1 MPEPRLDENARTA
14 QATALMTAFAERTG
28 LTGGTPPVRYLWT
41 DAFAVCNFVGLERIW
56 KDGKFLN
63 LGRRLIKQVHE
74 TLGRHRSDDA
84 RSGWISGLPDD
95 EGKLHPTRGGLRIGK
110 RLPERRPKEP
120 FDEYLEWER
129 EGQYFHYLTQW
140 AHALDVMARQT
151 KAPQYAEWAKEL
163 VEAAA
168 RAFVYEN
175 PAGQRQMC
183 WKMSIDLSRRLI
195 TAMGHLDPL
204 EGYITTRQILATC
217 REIKTPAPS
226 SAPDHVL
233 DSGGAL
239 EDFTKIM
246 CGRNWTTSDPLGLGG
261 LLLADIRLMQVSKP
275 DSSKDLALIS
285 DILQS
290 VLAGIRIW
298 VSSDALNQPAN
309 RRLAFREL
317 GLAIG
322 IEGLQWVGDKAPAHA
337 GVQNHLD
344 ALSQYAPI
352 AEQIISFWAAPE
364 NQQNPTWTEHID
376 INSVMLATAL
386 RPQGYLKLQGVSN
399 KT

>member
-14 QATALMTAFAERTG
+14 QSAALMTTFAERTG
-28 LTGGTPPVRYLWT
+28 LTGGNPPVRYLWT
-41 DAFAVCNFVGLERIW
+41 DAFAACNFVGLERIW

-63 LGRRLIKQVHE
+63 LGRRLIEQVHQ
-74 TLGRHRSDDA
+74 TLGRHRNDDP
-84 RSGWISGLPDD
+84 RDGWISGLPDD

-110 RLPERRPKEP
+110 RLPERGQKEP

-163 VEAAA
+163 MDAAA
-168 RAFVYEN
+168 RAFVFEN

-183 WKMSIDLSRRLI
+183 WKMSIDLSHRLI
-195 TAMGHLDPL
+195 AAMGHLDPL
-204 EGYITTRQILATC
+204 DGYITTRQILASC
-217 REIKTPAPS
+217 GEIKTPAPS
-226 SAPDHVL
+226 SAPDHTL
-233 DSGGAL
+233 DSGGGL
-239 EDFTKIM
+239 EDFIEIM
-246 CGRNWTTSDPLGLGG
+246 SGRNWTTSDPLGLGG

-275 DSSKDLALIS
+275 ESSEDLALIR

-290 VLAGIRIW
+290 VLAGIRVW
-298 VSSDALNQPAN
+298 ANSDALNQPAH

-322 IEGLQWVGDKAPAHA
+322 IEGIRWIGDKAPVDAES
-337 GVQNHLD
+337 QNYLY
-344 ALSQYAPI
+344 ALFYYAPI

-364 NQQNPTWTEHID
+364 SQQNPTWTEHID

-386 RPQGYLKLQGVSN
+386 HPQGYIKLPG
-399 KT
+399 

>member
-1 MPEPRLDENARTA
+1 MPEPRLDENAQTA

-63 LGRRLIKQVHE
+63 LGRRLIEQVHE

-163 VEAAA
+163 VEAA
-168 RAFVYEN
+168 Y
-175 PAGQRQMC
+175 
-183 WKMSIDLSRRLI
+183 
-195 TAMGHLDPL
+195 
-204 EGYITTRQILATC
+204 
-217 REIKTPAPS
+217 
-226 SAPDHVL
+226 
-233 DSGGAL
+233 
-239 EDFTKIM
+239 
-246 CGRNWTTSDPLGLGG
+246 
-261 LLLADIRLMQVSKP
+261 
-275 DSSKDLALIS
+275 
-285 DILQS
+285 
-290 VLAGIRIW
+290 
-298 VSSDALNQPAN
+298 
-309 RRLAFREL
+309 
-317 GLAIG
+317 
-322 IEGLQWVGDKAPAHA
+322 
-337 GVQNHLD
+337 
-344 ALSQYAPI
+344 
-352 AEQIISFWAAPE
+352 
-364 NQQNPTWTEHID
+364 
-376 INSVMLATAL
+376 
-386 RPQGYLKLQGVSN
+386 
-399 KT
+399 